1 MLSRALT
8 HVHGGPHAAKTLVI
22 GTMMTLLSFLVV
34 PLLLLTG
41 YAVRVAERIVDEPHS
56 QEEGAPPFDEWG
68 TIFYEGGKALAVG
81 IAYAL
86 PPVLVLA
93 VTGAVS
99 TANSGGLYSIGA
111 PTPLT
116 FVGFAVAGLLV
127 LPCWYVGAAG
137 FVNFVR
143 MGRFSDAFKFSQ
155 FTHILKSSV
164 YARRWLL
171 ALGLVVVYGVLG
183 GVFALLPY
191 NVGVVPAAVV
201 GFYVSVASTFLYAH
215 GFEEARTLE
224 TATDDSTSQATA

>member
-1 MLSRALT
+1 MLTRALT
-8 HVHGGPHAAKTLVI
+8 HVHGGPHATKTVLT
-22 GTMMTLLSFLVV
+22 GTLLALLSFLLV
-34 PLLLLTG
+34 PLLVLAG
-41 YAVRVAERIVDEPHS
+41 YAVRVAERIVDEPHT

-68 TIFYEGGKALAVG
+68 TLFYEGLKALAVG
-81 IAYAL
+81 VAYSL

-99 TANSGGLYSIGA
+99 TTDAGGFFSVGA
-111 PTPLT
+111 PTGLT
-116 FVGFAVAGLLV
+116 FVGLAVAGLLV

-155 FTHILKSSV
+155 FSHILKSGV

-171 ALGLVVVYGVLG
+171 ALGLVVANGVLG
-183 GVFALLPY
+183 GVFALLPF
-191 NVGVVPAAVV
+191 NVGVVPTAVV
-201 GFYVSVASTFLYAH
+201 GFYVVVASTFLYAH